1 MANDDQAGAPQS
13 RSTSVGLD
21 EESCLRRTRC
31 RVEVVLDEI
40 ESQAGD
46 FHGGERQVAKW
57 AKCGLDLVSRVDR
70 ATSKL
75 WAESDKTWWSWNRPT
90 YAAAKVVADSGG
102 SSPAPSRGAG
112 GRGRRLDNGMYI

>member
-1 MANDDQAGAPQS
+1 M
-13 RSTSVGLD
+13 
-21 EESCLRRTRC
+21 
-31 RVEVVLDEI
+31 LDEI
-40 ESQAGD
+40 GSQAGD

-57 AKCGLDLVSRVDR
+57 SKCGLDLVSRVDQ

-75 WAESDKTWWSWNRPT
+75 WAESDKTGWSWNRLT

-112 GRGRRLDNGMYI
+112 AESLSQPHGGFERVNLGND